1 MNKYFKHILDN
12 DPSAKSILHI
22 ILFHPG
28 FKAIFWYKIATF
40 IYYKLRIKFIAYF
53 IMYIVRRRTGIEIHP
68 AAKIGKRLFI
78 DHGMGVVIGETC
90 IIGDD
95 CIICQGVTLGAT
107 KNIKSKRH
115 PTLGNNV
122 IVGANSCILGNIVIG
137 NNCKI
142 GSGTIVLNDLEDGS
156 VIVGEKGKIIKTGKE

>member
-1 MNKYFKHILDN
+1 
-12 DPSAKSILHI
+12 
-22 ILFHPG
+22 
-28 FKAIFWYKIATF
+28 
-40 IYYKLRIKFIAYF
+40 
-53 IMYIVRRRTGIEIHP
+53 
-68 AAKIGKRLFI
+68 
-78 DHGMGVVIGETC
+78 MGVVIGETC

-95 CIICQGVTLGAT
+95 CIIYQGVTLGAT

-122 IVGANSCILGNIVIG
+122 IVGANSCILGDIVIG